1 MSQSHIELI
10 RLLYKEYAG
19 CNFDNITQLPPSGS
33 NRRYYRI
40 YRGGKSLIGAC
51 NEDIK
56 ENTAFFYLSG
66 FFKSQGLNVPEVYNI
81 AKDKV
86 TYLMEDLGD
95 MTLLNFIE
103 AEQDHKLQ
111 HGQAPRYVITDR
123 IKEVYKA
130 AIKGLIGF
138 QISGKQ
144 GLDYSV
150 CYPRA
155 AFDARSMAWDMNYFK
170 YYFLR
175 FAGIVFDEQLLE
187 DDFVSF
193 SKYLLNA
200 KTDYFLYRDFQSRNI
215 MITESGQP
223 FFIDYQGGRK
233 GALHY
238 DIASILFEART
249 SLPEEFREE
258 MLYWYIKCLKE
269 FMPVNEEE
277 FIQYY
282 YAYALIRTMQAMGA
296 YGYRGIFERKQLF
309 LDSIPPALSHMEWLL
324 KKAIWPEGLS
334 ELRNVCEKLTG
345 PNKLSELMQGNT
357 PK

>member
-1 MSQSHIELI
+1 MSQSHIQLI
-10 RLLYKEYAG
+10 RLLYKNYAG
-19 CNFDNITQLPPSGS
+19 SHFDNITPLPPSGS

-40 YRGGKSLIGAC
+40 LKNDKSVIGC
-51 NEDIK
+51 YNEDVK
-56 ENTAFFYLSG
+56 ENTAFLYLSE
-66 FFKSQGLNVPEVYNI
+66 FFKGQGLNVPEIYSI
-81 AKDKV
+81 AKDKI

-103 AEQDHKLQ
+103 AEPGYTSQ
-111 HGQAPRYVITDR
+111 YIITDR
-123 IKEVYKA
+123 IKEVYKT

-138 QISGKQ
+138 QLSGKQ

-150 CYPRA
+150 CYPRS

-175 FAGIVFDEQLLE
+175 FSGVVFDEQLLE
-187 DDFVSF
+187 DNFIFF

-215 MITESGQP
+215 MITETGQP

-258 MLYWYIKCLKE
+258 MLAWYIKCLTE

-277 FIQYY
+277 FIRYY
-282 YAYALIRTMQAMGA
+282 YAYALIRTMQA
-296 YGYRGIFERKQLF
+296 IDRK
-309 LDSIPPALSHMEWLL
+309 S
-324 KKAIWPEGLS
+324 
-334 ELRNVCEKLTG
+334 VV
-345 PNKLSELMQGNT
+345 
-357 PK
+357 